1 MANKNKA
8 NALVSNL
15 GIGNQ
20 AQQNKRQKKLQNLAH
35 LLKLVVRKAMHVQRL
50 YSTKI

>member
-8 NALVSNL
+8 NAMVSNL
-15 GIGNQ
+15 GIGKSSSTKQ
-20 AQQNKRQKKLQNLAH
+20 ETKEVAEPRPS
-35 LLKLVVRKAMHVQRL
+35 VRKAMHVQRL